1 MEQYIYNQIEFLCR
15 NYCNNN
21 GELLLN
27 IADEYE
33 DIIRNGFKPN
43 DYGITNINDIPLY
56 LEWGVMLY
64 GFFLKD
70 NKVLALVDDFHTG
83 PPEPYEYELEYIPID
98 LLELAIQIII
108 NENHEILDYMEQ
120 KHHYTGL
127 TDAQVLESRRK
138 NGANVLTPPEKEPLW
153 KQFLEKFG
161 DPLII
166 ILMIAGALSIGISC
180 YEFFGL
186 GQGAAVFFEPVG
198 IFVAI
203 LLATGLAFYF
213 ELQADK
219 EFTILNQVNDDEPVE
234 VIRNGN
240 TTQIPRKDIVVGD
253 IVILNTGEEV
263 PADSELLEATS
274 LHMDES
280 TLTGEPMCGKS
291 VDEKDFDKAATYP
304 TNHVMKGTK
313 VMEGHGICRVLAVGD
328 KTEQGKVFE
337 AVQID
342 DSVKTPLNEQLDGL
356 SDWITK
362 VSYGFAALIV
372 IGRIIMYF
380 VTNGT
385 DCFGS
390 MEQVAPFIAYVLQTL
405 MIAVTLVVVAV
416 PEGLPMAVTLSLAYS
431 MRRMLKT
438 NNLVRKMHACETM
451 GATTVICTD
460 KTGTLTQNLMSVDEM
475 KVYGDTPKD
484 VLNEGLAVNSTAS
497 IDFSDKNK
505 PQILG
510 NPTEGALLLWLNK
523 KGVDYRSVRESVKT
537 VAEVPFSTERKY
549 MATIV
554 ESVVLRGKKV
564 LYVKGAPEIVYGLCK
579 KTSVSKEDVDKQ
591 LTEYQSRAMRTLGFA
606 YQVLNDGDKAIEDNK
621 IVADK
626 LCFIGVAAIAD
637 PVRLDVPSAVKECV
651 DAGIRVKIV
660 TGDTPGTAKEIARQI
675 GLWNGA
681 KDTERNIIT
690 GPEFAALSD
699 EELQE
704 RILDL
709 KIISRARPMD
719 KKRLVETLQKKN
731 QVVAVT
737 GDGTNDAPALR
748 AAHVG
753 LSMGDGTSVAKEAS
767 DITIIDNSFS
777 SIGKAVMWGRSLYQN
792 IQRFLLFQ
800 LTVNV
805 TACFLVLCGAFM
817 GTESPLTVTQMLWI
831 NLIMD
836 TFAAMALASLPP
848 SESVMKDRPRDRNAF
863 ILNKPMLREIIGVGG
878 FFFLMLLGML
888 YIFQHAEVNQLTDLL
903 HLQLGA
909 KGHVSTY
916 ELTLLFTTFV
926 MTHFFYLFNARAF
939 ETGRSALHFKG
950 CNGLLTIVAIILV
963 GQIAMVELPGLQQ
976 FFNVEG
982 LKLTDWIIIIIGSSF
997 VLWVREIWHLFT
1009 KK

>member
-1 MEQYIYNQIEFLCR
+1 
-15 NYCNNN
+15 
-21 GELLLN
+21 
-27 IADEYE
+27 
-33 DIIRNGFKPN
+33 
-43 DYGITNINDIPLY
+43 
-56 LEWGVMLY
+56 
-64 GFFLKD
+64 
-70 NKVLALVDDFHTG
+70 
-83 PPEPYEYELEYIPID
+83 
-98 LLELAIQIII
+98 
-108 NENHEILDYMEQ
+108 MEQ

-127 TDAQVLESRRK
+127 TDAQVLESRKK

-186 GQGAAVFFEPVG
+186 GQDAAVFFEPVG

-240 TTQIPRKDIVVGD
+240 TTQVPRKDIVVGD
-253 IVILNTGEEV
+253 IVVINTGEEV
-263 PADSELLEATS
+263 PADCELLEATS

-280 TLTGEPMCGKS
+280 SLTGEPMCFKS
-291 VDEKDFDKAATYP
+291 IDEKDFDKAATYP

-699 EELQE
+699 EELLE

-916 ELTLLFTTFV
+916 ELTLLFTAFV